1 MKTAIVLAAGKGTR
15 MKSSRA
21 KVLHPILGQ
30 TMIEHVMS
38 QLARVEVDQQ
48 IVVVGHQA
56 EDVQAVLKE
65 RVAYAVQTE
74 QLGTGHAIAQAL
86 PMLSPEGSTLILYG
100 DTPCVQA
107 ATMARM
113 FEESRDVDLVVLS
126 TLLDDPAH
134 YGRIVRNASGSIEKI
149 VEYKDCTPEQKT
161 LREINTGIY
170 CVKNSVLHSYIP
182 RLTNTNAAGEYYLTD
197 LIELLHADQKA
208 LKVVV
213 LDDSDEV
220 LGVNEQYDLALASR
234 WIQTKINREW
244 MRQGVTFINPEATYV
259 SPDTRLEA
267 DVVMY
272 PNVHCEGQNHIQA
285 HTVLLPGTFIK
296 NSTIGQECRID
307 ASRIVDSEVHHRVK
321 IGPFAHLRDHCVI
334 HDENRIGN
342 FVEMKN
348 TTLGYDSRCAHLTY
362 LGDAV
367 VGRKVNFGCGVVTVN
382 YDGKLKHKTIIH
394 DYAFI
399 GSNVNLIAPI
409 EVGEQSV
416 VAAGS
421 TITQNVNDT
430 DMAIARSHQ
439 VNKPGYGLRFKEKK

>member
-38 QLARVEVDQQ
+38 QLNQLEVDHQ

-56 EDVQAVLKE
+56 EEVQAVLKE
-65 RVAYAVQTE
+65 RVSYALQAE
-74 QLGTGHAIAQAL
+74 QLGTGHAIQQAL
-86 PMLSPEGSTLILYG
+86 ELLSPQGYTLILYG

-107 ATMARM
+107 ATMERM
-113 FEESRDVDLVVLS
+113 FKESQGVDLCVLS
-126 TLLDDPAH
+126 AIFEDPAR
-134 YGRIVRNASGSIEKI
+134 YGRVVRNAQGEIEKI
-149 VEYKDCTPEQKT
+149 VEYKDCTPDQ
-161 LREINTGIY
+161 LNIQEINTGIY
-170 CVKNSVLHSYIP
+170 CVKNSILHTYIP
-182 RLTNTNAAGEYYLTD
+182 KLTNTNEAKEYYLTD
-197 LIELLHADQKA
+197 LVELLKRDHKAVKA
-208 LKVVV
+208 LV
-213 LDDSDEV
+213 LEDVNEV
-220 LGVNEQYDLALASR
+220 LGVNDQVDLARASR
-234 WIQTKINREW
+234 WIQQKINHEW
-244 MRQGVTFINPEATYV
+244 MAKGVTFIDPTASYI
-259 SPDTRLEA
+259 SPDTILEA
-267 DVVMY
+267 DVVVY
-272 PNVHCEGQNHIQA
+272 PNVVCEGQNHIQA
-285 HTVLLPGTFIK
+285 GTTLLPNTFIK
-296 NSTIGQECRID
+296 NSRIGKECRID
-307 ASRIVDSEVHHRVK
+307 ASRIYDSDVHHRVK

-382 YDGKLKHKTIIH
+382 YDGKAKHKTIIH
-394 DYAFI
+394 DHAFI

-409 EVGEQSV
+409 EVGEQAV

-430 DMAIARSHQ
+430 DMAIARAHQ
-439 VNKPGYGLRFKEKK
+439 INKPGYGLRYKEKK